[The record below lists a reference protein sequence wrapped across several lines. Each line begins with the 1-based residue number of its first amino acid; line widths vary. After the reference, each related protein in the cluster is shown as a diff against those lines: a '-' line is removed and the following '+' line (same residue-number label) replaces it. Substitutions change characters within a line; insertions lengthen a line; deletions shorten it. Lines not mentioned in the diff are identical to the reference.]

1 MAGPEFSSPAK
12 MQPAWHAPGRFS
24 LPKWRKTAIR
34 FRAKE
39 KVFLVVSSINSDESR
54 AAGSNFP
61 ARFAPSSS
69 VMEPEALHGTMINL
83 CIQSWPLI
91 CRAFEK
97 WRCIVAASGCFRAAF
112 WYLPGQNRHTES
124 RMIIKIRTIDFRN
137 TALTSGQKNHNMIYR
152 SRLYPSMLLG
162 GHQGMNYHMTMADH
176 FSQNPKEMPS

>member
-1 MAGPEFSSPAK
+1 M
-12 MQPAWHAPGRFS
+12 
-24 LPKWRKTAIR
+24 
-34 FRAKE
+34 
-39 KVFLVVSSINSDESR
+39 R
-54 AAGSNFP
+54 AARLGFISQR
-61 ARFAPSSS
+61 ALRPSSS

-91 CRAFEK
+91 CRTFEK

-124 RMIIKIRTIDFRN
+124 RMIIKIRAIDFRN

-176 FSQNPKEMPS
+176 FSQNPKEMPSWKSWRHRESPGIIARMAKNHIPGNIGIFSVLAHPRWWH